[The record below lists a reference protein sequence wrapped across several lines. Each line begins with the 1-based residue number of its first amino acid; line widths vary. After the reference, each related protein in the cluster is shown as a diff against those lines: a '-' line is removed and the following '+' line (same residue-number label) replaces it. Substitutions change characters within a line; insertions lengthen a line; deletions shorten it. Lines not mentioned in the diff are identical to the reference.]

1 MAKKIADR
9 DAVFSAADQLKSEG
23 GDPSIIAVQERV
35 GGGSYTTIKRLLDE
49 WQKERIQ
56 KSVELSKVPVDLSS
70 KGADLVHTIWSAAN
84 ALAQKD
90 VVAIQEKAAQ
100 KLEVAR
106 RELAEATAEITR
118 LEAIENDLIAEN
130 ERIAAQLRE
139 MELMVARLEVDAAR
153 VAELQ
158 QDLDRTKERLIQSEQ
173 RLAQLQQTGAT
184 ISSDAVSVLLAELQ
198 KRLPAIPSSIESDQG
213 N

>member
-1 MAKKIADR
+1 M
-9 DAVFSAADQLKSEG
+9 
-23 GDPSIIAVQERV
+23 QERV